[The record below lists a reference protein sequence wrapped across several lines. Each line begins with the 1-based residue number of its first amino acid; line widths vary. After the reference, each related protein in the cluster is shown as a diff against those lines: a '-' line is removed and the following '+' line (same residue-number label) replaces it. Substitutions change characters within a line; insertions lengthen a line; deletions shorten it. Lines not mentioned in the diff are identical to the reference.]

1 MSLVIALLLKGGEP
15 MPRLFTG
22 IELPDDV
29 VRRLSILRAG
39 LNGASWIDPENYHIT
54 MRFAGDITDS
64 EADQFADALA
74 GIHFDSFD
82 IELSGLGSFGGNK
95 PRSLW
100 AAVKP
105 SPQLDVLQKAHERA
119 ARLAGLPPETRNFV
133 PHVTL
138 ARLRNV
144 SPYAAAEY
152 LARHGGFFV
161 APFTVSRF
169 VLFSSRPNQGGGP
182 YLVEE
187 DYPSWDMAFADEE
200 AAAEEAMIE
209 TGHFRA

>member
-1 MSLVIALLLKGGEP
+1 

-22 IELPDDV
+22 IELPEDS
-29 VRRLSILRAG
+29 VRRLSMLRAG
-39 LNGASWIDPENYHIT
+39 LNGASWIDAENYHIT
-54 MRFAGDITDS
+54 MRFAGDITD
-64 EADQFADALA
+64 AQANHFAEALA
-74 GIHFDSFD
+74 DIRFDSFEL
-82 IELSGLGSFGGNK
+82 ELSGLGSFGGNK

-105 SPQLDVLQKAHERA
+105 SGALELLQKAHERA

-144 SPYAAAEY
+144 SPYAAADY
-152 LARHGGFFV
+152 LARHGGFFA
-161 APFTVSRF
+161 APFSVSRF

-187 DYPSWDMAFADEE
+187 GYPSWDMAFAEDDE
-200 AAAEEAMIE
+200 AAA
-209 TGHFRA
+209 

>member
-1 MSLVIALLLKGGEP
+1 

-22 IELPDDV
+22 IELPEEV
-29 VRRLSILRAG
+29 VWRLSMLRAG
-39 LNGASWIDPENYHIT
+39 LSGAHWIDPDNYHIT
-54 MRFAGDITDS
+54 LRFAGDMP
-64 EADQFADALA
+64 EAVANHFADALFD
-74 GIHFDSFD
+74 IRFDSFD

-95 PRSLW
+95 PRAIW

-105 SPQLDVLQKAHERA
+105 SRALELLQKAHERA
-119 ARLAGLPPETRNFV
+119 ARVAGLPPETRNFV

-144 SPYAAAEY
+144 SPFTVADY
-152 LARHGGFFV
+152 LARYGGFFST
-161 APFTVSRF
+161 PFSVNRF

-187 DYPSWDMAFADEE
+187 GYPAHDMAYEDDAE
-200 AAAEEAMIE
+200 AAA
-209 TGHFRA
+209 